1 MASLKDQFHVVRER
15 PLPKEPLNFYQFK
28 QGNRLFLTVC
38 ETPQVWQDDLV
49 IGERLFADTV
59 VIPVGE
65 LSPHEEAL
73 TLVKD
78 VLKQRMK
85 YPGAKEDP
93 KLEQLAKTW
102 VLPTKLHLGPNT
114 SAFLAPSEHSVQ
126 EALDTI
132 VQTVNPDEG
141 KVHFL
146 KIEVSNGLERQ
157 LLFKILDNGFR
168 PGLLMVK
175 WSYDMD
181 DHTATAHCAGHLVNS
196 GYSLVA
202 LENGYALYMFTD
214 QPLYD
219 ITSMKQIG
227 LSNPMMDSIL
237 LTVSQNLVK
246 NPSDQDVTNA
256 SETSGDSA
264 TSATD
269 QKECQLIHFL
279 ILF

>member
-1 MASLKDQFHVVRER
+1 MDSLRNQFHVVRDR

-28 QGNRLFLTVC
+28 QGNRLFLTIC
-38 ETPQVWQDDLV
+38 ENPQVWQDDLV

-59 VIPVGE
+59 VIPVGDMA
-65 LSPHEEAL
+65 PHEEAL

-85 YPGAKEDP
+85 YPGAKENP
-93 KLEQLAKTW
+93 NLEQLAKTW
-102 VLPTKLHLGPNT
+102 VLPTKLHLGPNA
-114 SAFLAPSEHSVQ
+114 SSFLAVSEYSVQ
-126 EALDTI
+126 EALDSV
-132 VQTVNPDEG
+132 VQSVNPDEG

-146 KIEVSNGLERQ
+146 KIEVANGLERQ
-157 LLFKILDNGFR
+157 ILFKVLDNGFR

-181 DHTATAHCAGHLVNS
+181 DHTATAHCAGHLLNS

-227 LSNPMMDSIL
+227 LSNPMMDNIL
-237 LTVSQNLVK
+237 VTVSENLVK
-246 NPSDQDVTNA
+246 GECQD
-256 SETSGDSA
+256 TSGDSA
-264 TSATD
+264 TSATSGASGD
-269 QKECQLIHFL
+269 SATSATD
-279 ILF
+279 

>member
-1 MASLKDQFHVVRER
+1 MSSLRDQFHVVRDR

-28 QGNRLFLTVC
+28 QGNRLFVTIC
-38 ETPQVWQDDLV
+38 EDAQVWQDDLV

-59 VIPVGE
+59 VVPVGDGA
-65 LSPHEEAL
+65 PHEEAL
-73 TLVKD
+73 VLVKD

-85 YPGAKEDP
+85 YPGTKENP

-102 VLPTKLHLGPNT
+102 VLPTKLHLGPNA
-114 SAFLAPSEHSVQ
+114 SSFLASSEHSVQ
-126 EALDTI
+126 EALDSV
-132 VQTVNPDEG
+132 VQSVNPDEG

-157 LLFKILDNGFR
+157 LLFKVLDNGFR

-181 DHTATAHCAGHLVNS
+181 DHTATAHCAGHVLNS

-237 LTVSQNLVK
+237 LTVSESLVK
-246 NPSDQDVTNA
+246 RVEDQDTTTSDV
-256 SETSGDSA
+256 SETSQGSGASGDSA

-269 QKECQLIHFL
+269 
-279 ILF
+279 

>member
-1 MASLKDQFHVVRER
+1 MASLRDQFHVVRDR

-28 QGNRLFLTVC
+28 QGNRLFLTIC
-38 ETPQVWQDDLV
+38 EDAQVWQDDLV

-59 VIPVGE
+59 VIPVGDVA
-65 LSPHEEAL
+65 PHEEAL
-73 TLVKD
+73 VLVKD

-85 YPGAKEDP
+85 YPGAKENP

-102 VLPTKLHLGPNT
+102 VLPTKLHLGPNM
-114 SAFLAPSEHSVQ
+114 SSFLAPSEHSVQ
-126 EALDTI
+126 EALDSI
-132 VQTVNPDEG
+132 VQSVNPDEG

-146 KIEVSNGLERQ
+146 KVEVSNGLERQ
-157 LLFKILDNGFR
+157 LLFKVLDNGFR

-181 DHTATAHCAGHLVNS
+181 DHTATAHCAGHVLNS

-219 ITSMKQIG
+219 ITSMKQIS

-237 LTVSQNLVK
+237 LTVSDSLVK
-246 NPSDQDVTNA
+246 SVEGQDTKNTSDA
-256 SETSGDSA
+256 SGDSA

-269 QKECQLIHFL
+269 
-279 ILF
+279 

>member
-1 MASLKDQFHVVRER
+1 MASLRDQFHVVRDR

-102 VLPTKLHLGPNT
+102 ILPTKLHLGPNAST
-114 SAFLAPSEHSVQ
+114 FLGSSEHSVQ
-126 EALDTI
+126 EALDSI
-132 VQTVNPDEG
+132 VQSVNLDES

-157 LLFKILDNGFR
+157 LLYKILDNGFR

-181 DHTATAHCAGHLVNS
+181 DHTATAHCAGHLLNS
-196 GYSLVA
+196 GFSLVA

-219 ITSMKQIG
+219 ITTMKQIG

-237 LTVSQNLVK
+237 VTVSENLVK
-246 NPSDQDVTNA
+246 KNPDQDVTNVSGA
-256 SETSGDSA
+256 SGDSA

-269 QKECQLIHFL
+269 
-279 ILF
+279 